1 MSAPLQ
7 QRQTMSALIASGG
20 CQGCLFSGRRMLRTP
35 DGPSQAQAQEQA
47 QVCFH
52 SETGIRDMGLLPV

>member
-1 MSAPLQ
+1 MPAPLQ
-7 QRQTMSALIASGG
+7 QRQTMSALMAASG
-20 CQGCLFSGRRMLRTP
+20 CQGCLFSGRRILRMP
-35 DGPSQAQAQEQA
+35 DGPSQAQA